1 MPAKID
7 KRSCPADEEAATAM
21 TGFFVSFS
29 GAISWLPPGR
39 EGCTSRTGQDM
50 VSRDQHERLRG
61 CCHCFHLVSITRN
74 KDEDREVGSEIDRW
88 VMIPGQKE
96 L

>member
-1 MPAKID
+1 
-7 KRSCPADEEAATAM
+7 
-21 TGFFVSFS
+21 
-29 GAISWLPPGR
+29 
-39 EGCTSRTGQDM
+39 M
-50 VSRDQHERLRG
+50 VSRDQHEWLRG